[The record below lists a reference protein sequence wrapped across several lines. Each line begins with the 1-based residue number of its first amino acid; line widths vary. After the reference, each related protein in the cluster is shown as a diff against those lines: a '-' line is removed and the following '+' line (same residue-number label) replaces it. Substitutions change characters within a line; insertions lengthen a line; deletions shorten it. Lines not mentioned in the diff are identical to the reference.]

1 MGQLQSSCCVARDDR
16 PFVDISYS
24 RSCCELNNS
33 LLGEDAFYRDAFF
46 DCNEGDRSH
55 DRLFA
60 TAREQARLKYRKAS
74 NVKQY
79 ATWILGEKLACWLWG
94 DRPSRCV
101 VEARRSSSGQLQP
114 AAPAFHRMDSPAEED
129 GSQGL
134 QQGAEWL
141 GKTLPEWRTDGL
153 PSEGLFWKK
162 GDGHG
167 FRVRCGP
174 DYLKTG
180 QKCDSA
186 GSLYEGVYCDALKA
200 DGKITDIMGR
210 LVRLSDLPKP
220 GKSEGDRSGG
230 QLDWKKECGVPRILC
245 INLMLPYQT
254 GILGR
259 GRSDEG
265 CSFVGIFQVTSK
277 ALVAASNGK
286 MSSSLKLWQQ
296 FCAGPCGAPGE
307 TGSKDRSLAARVAKG
322 IKKDR
327 QSGLFKAVAKCVNPQ
342 DVHVPDLFH
351 TYNGKPCLI
360 TNCGYVVKDP
370 DGEWLEV
377 GIDVRGFNALARSML
392 CQFRGRLPI
401 CKIHYGFCIQSVD
414 DDEMPEGLLCDMYV
428 CGVDM
433 ISDPVPIR
441 N

>member
-1 MGQLQSSCCVARDDR
+1 MGQLQSCCVARDDQS
-16 PFVDISYS
+16 FVDVSYS

-55 DRLFA
+55 DWLFA
-60 TAREQARLKYRKAS
+60 AAWEQTRLKYRKAS
-74 NVKQY
+74 NFKQY

-94 DRPSRCV
+94 KRFRLP
-101 VEARRSSSGQLQP
+101 GQLPP
-114 AAPAFHRMDSPAEED
+114 AAPACHTQDRTVEPSPCMAPED
-129 GSQGL
+129 RSRSSQRSL
-134 QQGAEWL
+134 EWL
-141 GKTLPEWRTDGL
+141 GKTLPEWRAHGL

-162 GDGHG
+162 GDGNG

-186 GSLYEGVYCDALKA
+186 GSLYDAIYCDALKA
-200 DGKITDIMGR
+200 DTKITDIMGR
-210 LVRLSDLPKP
+210 IVSLSDLPNP
-220 GKSEGDRSGG
+220 DRSEGDRSGG
-230 QLDWKKECGVPRILC
+230 QLDWKKELGVPRILC

-259 GRSDEG
+259 GRKDEG
-265 CSFVGIFQVTSK
+265 CSFVGIFQISPK
-277 ALVAASNGK
+277 SLVAASNGK
-286 MSSSLKLWQQ
+286 MSASLKLWQQ

-327 QSGLFKAVAKCVNPQ
+327 QSGLFKAVAKCVNPG

-360 TNCGYVVKDP
+360 TNCGYIVKDP

-392 CQFRGRLPI
+392 CKFRGRLPV
-401 CKIHYGFCIQSVD
+401 CQIHYGFCIQAVE

-433 ISDPVPIR
+433 INDPVPIR
-441 N
+441 NE

>member
-1 MGQLQSSCCVARDDR
+1 MGQLQSCCAARDDR
-16 PFVDISYS
+16 PLIDVGRS

-60 TAREQARLKYRKAS
+60 TALEQTRLKYRKAR
-74 NVKQY
+74 NVNQY
-79 ATWILGEKLACWLWG
+79 AAWILGEKLARWLWG
-94 DRPSRCV
+94 
-101 VEARRSSSGQLQP
+101 ARFRLPGQLPP
-114 AAPAFHRMDSPAEED
+114 AAAQGRRGARSEASPCGALE
-129 GSQGL
+129 GGAPG
-134 QQGAEWL
+134 QGAGWL
-141 GKTLPEWRTDGL
+141 GRTLPEWRAEGL

-162 GDGHG
+162 GDGQG
-167 FRVRCGP
+167 LRVRCGP
-174 DYLKTG
+174 SYLETG
-180 QKCDSA
+180 HKCDSA
-186 GSLYEGVYCDALKA
+186 GSIYEGVYCDALKA
-200 DGKITDIMGR
+200 DTKITDIMGR
-210 LVRLSDLPKP
+210 LIRLSDLPMP
-220 GKSEGDRSGG
+220 GKSEGDKSGG
-230 QLDWKKECGVPRILC
+230 QIDWKNEYGVPRILC
-245 INLMLPYQT
+245 INLMLPYQA

-259 GRSDEG
+259 GRTDEG
-265 CSFVGIFQVTSK
+265 CSFVGVFQITPK
-277 ALVAASNGK
+277 ALVAARNGEV
-286 MSSSLKLWQQ
+286 SASLKLWQQ

-307 TGSKDRSLAARVAKG
+307 LGCKDRSLASRVASG

-327 QSGLFKAVAKCVNPQ
+327 QSGLFKAVAKCVNPE